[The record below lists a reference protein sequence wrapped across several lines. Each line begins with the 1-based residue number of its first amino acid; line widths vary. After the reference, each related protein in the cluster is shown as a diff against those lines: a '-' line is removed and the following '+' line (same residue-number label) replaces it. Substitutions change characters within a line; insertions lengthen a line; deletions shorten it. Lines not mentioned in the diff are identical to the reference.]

1 MSSDQ
6 GRWCGQGLSFIV
18 EHEMRPEISDLSVR
32 NWSLSRV
39 FLAACIV
46 VMGTA
51 TAIVGVWVSN
61 RIENAVVQNSAN
73 SAALYMESIV
83 SPLSQELAYGDRLSD
98 QARRALDEIFMTQP
112 MRDRI
117 VSFKFWKQGGVIAH
131 ASDPT
136 IIGRRFDPTDDLSRA
151 WSGEISG
158 SFEDLDHAESAAE
171 AALGIPLLEVY
182 SPIRELWS
190 GDIIAVA
197 EFYEKAE
204 QLEVD
209 MARARRTSWLVVGS
223 AFAASTIVL
232 FSIVAIGDNTIRRQG
247 RLLERRLK
255 ESEQMAEQ
263 NARLRS
269 RVVEASERYA
279 TQTDRFLKKLG
290 SELHDGPAQYLS
302 LAALRLEAAFSDR
315 HEKPAEAEEIQQ
327 SLQKSLAEIRAL
339 SRGLSAPDID
349 NLALIDVVKRAIED
363 HSEHSPLRPGVSLQG
378 SQTIELSVSDK
389 LCVFRFLQETLS
401 NAARYAPNSRCTVI
415 CEAHNDRVVIHVND
429 EGPGFDPSDGKVLR
443 DDGGQGL
450 LGLRDRVESIGG
462 RFEVWSSPGKGTSVT
477 MTLFPRKMSTS

>member
-1 MSSDQ
+1 
-6 GRWCGQGLSFIV
+6 
-18 EHEMRPEISDLSVR
+18 MRGKIADLTIG

-39 FLAACIV
+39 FLATSIA

-61 RIENAVVQNSAN
+61 RIQNAVVQNSAN

-83 SPLSQELAYGDRLSD
+83 SPLSQELAHGDRISE
-98 QARRALDEIFMTQP
+98 QASRALDEIFMTQP
-112 MRDRI
+112 MRDRV
-117 VSFKFWKQGGVIAH
+117 VSYKFWKQGGVIAH
-131 ASDPT
+131 ASDT
-136 IIGRRFDPTDDLSRA
+136 AIIGSRFSPTDDLKQA
-151 WSGEISG
+151 WGGKISG
-158 SFEDLDHAESAAE
+158 SFEELDHAESAAE

-190 GDIIAVA
+190 GEIIAVA
-197 EFYEKAE
+197 EFYERAD
-204 QLEVD
+204 QLELD
-209 MARARRTSWLVVGS
+209 LAKARRTSWLVVGL
-223 AFAASTIVL
+223 AFVASTIVL
-232 FSIVAIGDNTIRRQG
+232 FSIVAIGDNTIQRQG
-247 RLLERRLK
+247 RLLEKRLA

-263 NARLRS
+263 NAQLRS

-290 SELHDGPAQYLS
+290 AELHDGPAQYLS
-302 LAALRLEAAFSDR
+302 LAALRLEAAFPEGSA
-315 HEKPAEAEEIQQ
+315 KPKEAEEIHQ

-349 NLALIDVVKRAIED
+349 NLTLIDVVKRAVED
-363 HSEHSPLRPGVSLQG
+363 HSEHSPLRPEISYQG
-378 SQTIELSVSDK
+378 RQSPELSLSDK

-401 NAARYAPNSRCTVI
+401 NAARYAPDSRCTVTS
-415 CEAHNDRVVIHVND
+415 EVQSDRIVIQVSD
-429 EGPGFDPSDGKVLR
+429 DGPGFDTSDETVLR

-462 RFEVWSSPGKGTSVT
+462 RFSVSSRPGNGTT
-477 MTLFPRKMSTS
+477 IAMTLFPRKMSAL